1 MTHSV
6 LMRCLNEDS
15 YKDNKLEKVVQSVA
29 TFKKPTTSSTATSA
43 AVMNSKVIRAF
54 VNPSA
59 VLN

>member
-43 AVMNSKVIRAF
+43 AVMNSKVIGSF
-54 VNPSA
+54 C
-59 VLN
+59 